1 MQLGTFLIFTFFQQ
15 EVSLFY
21 KNKKNK
27 LKQKQKQKEELKQN
41 LNLFLGGG
49 RKGVGGGCF
58 ISLSLVGNKNVENKI
73 ILFTGWE
80 GIIKK
85 M

>member
-1 MQLGTFLIFTFFQQ
+1 MWKSRIDSEVRDFQPLKKQFAPCTFF
-15 EVSLFY
+15 
-21 KNKKNK
+21 
-27 LKQKQKQKEELKQN
+27 
-41 LNLFLGGG
+41 LG
-49 RKGVGGGCF
+49 GGGCF

-85 M
+85 L